1 MYTSIRTHSH
11 FSLLASSAKA
21 ERIAQ
26 TCVKLG
32 QKSCV
37 LTDYNNLSGAISFGR
52 ELGKVGVKP
61 IYGVRILT
69 PTMRYVSLIA
79 KNLQGWKQLISLVS
93 YANEQKNII
102 SYKPTLTVDEIIEAM
117 KPGNLILTF
126 GGIDSSQENDSV
138 ARLLSSVSHENIFL
152 EIESPADKMTSHL
165 RSLPLRRVAAK
176 PVFYATRK
184 DAIEHRVLLAS
195 NEKSTIEKINRE
207 RMRGTST
214 WMDRFFA
221 EDIYN
226 LSSINELK
234 ELGFLDD
241 EISNTQIIDE
251 MCESYKITNRP
262 SLPKFDCP
270 NGMDEDAYIRQL
282 CRDGWKQ
289 KRLKSWD
296 EKTYVDRINKEL
308 GVISEASLPGYFLI
322 VRDFIQYAKD
332 NGWLIGAARGSGAGS
347 LVAYLLG
354 ITCIDPIPFDLIF
367 ERFYNAGRNTK
378 DKVSYPDIDVDVP
391 VHKRQLIIDYIR
403 GKYGADRVCH
413 IATFGSLQGKG
424 AIKEVLRVHNVCEA
438 KEIDH
443 ITAQIPP
450 EFQIMDALE
459 ESGEESVLRWT
470 LENEPSNLSD
480 WVFLNDDGTLGGQYA
495 EYFEQA
501 INLEGVYKSRGKHP
515 SGIIISPSSLDAICP
530 MMWDIKSEEKIA
542 GMNMGD
548 LEELGLVKF
557 DVLGLLALDKLMG
570 VRNLLLRGKIE

>member
-322 VRDFIQYAKD
+322 VRDFINYAKD
-332 NGWLIGAARGSGAGS
+332 NGWLVGPGRGCFLPDTLVKMADLSYKSIS
-347 LVAYLLG
+347 LIKNGDVVIDAYGQNQEVYNTFTYDINEEILELE
-354 ITCIDPIPFDLIF
+354 F
-367 ERFYNAGRNTK
+367 ENGKIVKCTK
-378 DKVSYPDIDVDVP
+378 DHKFLTNRGWVEAQHLTEDDDIV
-391 VHKRQLIIDYIR
+391 
-403 GKYGADRVCH
+403 
-413 IATFGSLQGKG
+413 
-424 AIKEVLRVHNVCEA
+424 EV
-438 KEIDH
+438 
-443 ITAQIPP
+443 
-450 EFQIMDALE
+450 
-459 ESGEESVLRWT
+459 
-470 LENEPSNLSD
+470 
-480 WVFLNDDGTLGGQYA
+480 
-495 EYFEQA
+495 
-501 INLEGVYKSRGKHP
+501 
-515 SGIIISPSSLDAICP
+515 
-530 MMWDIKSEEKIA
+530 
-542 GMNMGD
+542 
-548 LEELGLVKF
+548 
-557 DVLGLLALDKLMG
+557 
-570 VRNLLLRGKIE
+570 